1 MYPTAFEGSNAVL
14 DAPEGCPVPVGPINV
29 CRAVN
34 EDGIPTVIT
43 CWKLTQEDL
52 DEIIRTKRVWL
63 GAMGLSMPPVW
74 LSGERP
80 KLEAREDQ

>member
-1 MYPTAFEGSNAVL
+1 MFPTAFEESNAVL
-14 DAPEGCPVPVGPINV
+14 DAPESCPVPVGPIAV
-29 CRAVN
+29 CRLVN
-34 EDGIPTVIT
+34 QYGVPMVVT
-43 CWKLTQEDL
+43 CWKLTQGDL

-80 KLEAREDQ
+80 KIEVRED